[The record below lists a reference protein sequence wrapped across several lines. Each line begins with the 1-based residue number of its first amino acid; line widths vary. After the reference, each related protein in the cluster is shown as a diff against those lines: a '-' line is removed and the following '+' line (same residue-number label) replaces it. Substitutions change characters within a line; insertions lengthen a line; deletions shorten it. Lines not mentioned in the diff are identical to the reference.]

1 MTAVPPFA
9 EPLSLYRL
17 RVPENGIGPAWYQI
31 VKGKGVIRMKKF
43 ETPEFEVIDLD
54 DKLLT
59 SYAVSGTTEATS
71 CSCDSEVPVA

>member
-1 MTAVPPFA
+1 
-9 EPLSLYRL
+9 
-17 RVPENGIGPAWYQI
+17 
-31 VKGKGVIRMKKF
+31 MKKF